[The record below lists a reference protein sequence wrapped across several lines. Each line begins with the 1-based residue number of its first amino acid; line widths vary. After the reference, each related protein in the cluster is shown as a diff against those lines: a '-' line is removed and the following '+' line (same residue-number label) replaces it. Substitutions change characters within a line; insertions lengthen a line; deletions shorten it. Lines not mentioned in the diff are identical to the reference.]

1 MYFRSAHVETDIPA
15 LRRFIREN
23 PLGILITTLPSP
35 NYPTL
40 QCTHIPWVL
49 DVLDEDSKTELG
61 TLRGHLAKQNPHSKA
76 MQEAVERVSNT
87 PTNGRLE
94 QEVLVVFTGPV
105 QSYVTTKFYT
115 ETKPTTGKVAP
126 TWNYSAVQV
135 YGRATIF
142 FDTKAESTAAFLD
155 KQLVDLSEHTER
167 NIMGYTGIDGR
178 PAPWE
183 ITDAPSSF
191 INILKKTITGVEI
204 TIDRLEGK
212 HKMSQELS
220 VGDREGVIEGFEALG
235 TDDGRRM
242 AEAVR
247 ERGAMKDAQRAEE
260 KQLKQ
265 NV

>member
-1 MYFRSAHVETDIPA
+1 MYFRSAHVETDVLE

-49 DVLDEDSKTELG
+49 DVLDEESKTELG

-76 MQEAVERVSNT
+76 MQEAVERDLNT
-87 PTNGRLE
+87 STNGRLE

-142 FDTKAESTAAFLD
+142 FDTKADSTAAFLD
-155 KQLVDLSEHTER
+155 KQLADLSEHTER
-167 NIMGYTGIDGR
+167 NIMGYTGVDGR

-183 ITDAPSSF
+183 VTDAPSSF
-191 INILKKTITGVEI
+191 INILKKAITGVEI

-220 VGDREGVIEGFEALG
+220 LGDREGVIQGFEALG

-247 ERGAMKDAQRAEE
+247 EKGSMKHISRA
-260 KQLKQ
+260 LAS
-265 NV
+265 